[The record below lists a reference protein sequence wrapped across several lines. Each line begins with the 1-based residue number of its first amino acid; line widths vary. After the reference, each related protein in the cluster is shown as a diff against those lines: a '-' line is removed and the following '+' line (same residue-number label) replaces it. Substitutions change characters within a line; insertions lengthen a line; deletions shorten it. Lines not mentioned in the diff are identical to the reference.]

1 MRTTRKF
8 LSSVFAGALMAAS
21 AVGAA
26 QADAVKIGVLNDQSG
41 LYAEFGGMGSVAAA
55 QMAVEDFGG
64 SVLGS
69 KIEVVSGDHQNKPDV
84 GTAIAR
90 KWFEVDGVT
99 AVADLTNSGVA
110 LAIQGLSKEKGK
122 IALFS
127 GPASTRIFNE
137 DCSPTGFMWVFDTY
151 AMAHGTAASVV
162 KQGGDSWFILAADY
176 AFGQQLARDIEQ
188 IVTGMNGKVLGTIK
202 HPVNSADFSSFLLAA
217 QSSKAKIVGLSNAG
231 ADTINAIKQ
240 AGEFGI
246 VESGQK
252 LAALV
257 VVISDVHALGLAKA
271 KGLIATTAFYHD
283 ADDASREWSK
293 RYMAKTGKAPGMIQ
307 AGVYS
312 SVLHYLRAVKA
323 ANTSDGPTVAAKM
336 REMPVDDFFAPKAK
350 IREDGRLMNDMML
363 IEVKAPGESKA
374 PWDYFK
380 VLRKIPASE
389 LLTPIA
395 ESKCSLVKK

>member
-1 MRTTRKF
+1 MRARSFGF
-8 LSSVFAGALMAAS
+8 LSTLALTCALAT
-21 AVGAA
+21 GAA
-26 QADAVKIGVLNDQSG
+26 ADQVKIGVLNDQSG
-41 LYAEFGGMGSVAAA
+41 LYAEFGGPGSVTAA

-69 KIEVVSGDHQNKPDV
+69 KIEVVSADHQNKADV
-84 GTAIAR
+84 GSAIAR
-90 KWFEVDGVT
+90 KWFDVDGVT
-99 AVADLTNSGVA
+99 AIADLTNSAVA
-110 LAIQGLSKEKGK
+110 LAVQGIAREKSKVT
-122 IALFS
+122 LFS
-127 GPASTRIFNE
+127 GPASTRLFNE
-137 DCSPTGFMWVFDTY
+137 DCSPTGFMWTFDTY
-151 AMAHGTAASVV
+151 AMANGTAKSVV
-162 KQGGDSWFILAADY
+162 KNGGDSWYLLVADY
-176 AFGQQLARDIEQ
+176 AFGQQLARDIEG
-188 IVTGMNGKVLGTIK
+188 IVTGLNGKVLGTSK
-202 HPVNSADFSSFLLAA
+202 HPVNTADFSSFLLAA

-246 VESGQK
+246 VEGGQK

-257 VVISDVHALGLAKA
+257 VVLSDVHALGLAKA

-283 ADDASREWSK
+283 ANDATRAWSK
-293 RYMAKTGKAPGMIQ
+293 RYFEKTGRMPGMIQ

-323 ANTSDGPTVAAKM
+323 AGSSDGAKVAEKM
-336 REMPVDDFFAPKAK
+336 RASAVDDFFAPGAK

-363 IEVKAPGESKA
+363 IEVKTPAESKA

-380 VLRKIPASE
+380 IVRQIPASE

-395 ESKCSLVKK
+395 ESKCALVKK